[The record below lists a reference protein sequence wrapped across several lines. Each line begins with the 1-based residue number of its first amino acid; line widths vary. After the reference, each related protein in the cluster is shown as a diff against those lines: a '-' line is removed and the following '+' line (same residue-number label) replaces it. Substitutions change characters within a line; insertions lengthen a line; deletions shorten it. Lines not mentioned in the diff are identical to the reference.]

1 MKGSTKWY
9 LQRFTSLTL
18 VPISYWFVIFF
29 LNNLNLS
36 SENFVNSLDSNFV
49 KLLIIIFFCMK
60 GSTKWYLQRFTS
72 LTLVPISYWFVIFFL
87 NNLNLSSENFVNSL
101 DSNFVKL
108 LIIIFFCVAVFHTRL
123 NLLTIYEDYFNDNQV
138 RLYSRLTDS
147 VLLLILLF
155 ILPIIFI

>member
-1 MKGSTKWY
+1 M
-9 LQRFTSLTL
+9 R
-18 VPISYWFVIFF
+18 
-29 LNNLNLS
+29 
-36 SENFVNSLDSNFV
+36 
-49 KLLIIIFFCMK
+49 

>member
-29 LNNLNLS
+29 L
-36 SENFVNSLDSNFV
+36 
-49 KLLIIIFFCMK
+49 K
-60 GSTKWYLQRFTS
+60 
-72 LTLVPISYWFVIFFL
+72 
-87 NNLNLSSENFVNSL
+87 NLNLSSENFVNSL

>member
-1 MKGSTKWY
+1 M
-9 LQRFTSLTL
+9 R
-18 VPISYWFVIFF
+18 
-29 LNNLNLS
+29 
-36 SENFVNSLDSNFV
+36 
-49 KLLIIIFFCMK
+49 

-123 NLLTIYEDYFNDNQV
+123 NLVTIYEDYFNDNQV

>member
-36 SENFVNSLDSNFV
+36 S
-49 KLLIIIFFCMK
+49 K
-60 GSTKWYLQRFTS
+60 
-72 LTLVPISYWFVIFFL
+72 
-87 NNLNLSSENFVNSL
+87 NFVNSL

>member
-1 MKGSTKWY
+1 MKGSTKWH

-29 LNNLNLS
+29 LNSLNLS
-36 SENFVNSLDSNFV
+36 SENFVNSLDSN
-49 KLLIIIFFCMK
+49 L
-60 GSTKWYLQRFTS
+60 
-72 LTLVPISYWFVIFFL
+72 
-87 NNLNLSSENFVNSL
+87 
-101 DSNFVKL
+101 VKL
-108 LIIIFFCVAVFHTRL
+108 LIIIFFCVAIFHTRL
-123 NLLTIYEDYFNDNQV
+123 NLVTIYEDYFNDNQV

>member
-1 MKGSTKWY
+1 MKSSTKWY

-18 VPISYWFVIFF
+18 VPISYWFIIFF
-29 LNNLNLS
+29 LNNLDLS
-36 SENFVNSLDSNFV
+36 SENFINSLN
-49 KLLIIIFFCMK
+49 
-60 GSTKWYLQRFTS
+60 
-72 LTLVPISYWFVIFFL
+72 
-87 NNLNLSSENFVNSL
+87 
-101 DSNFVKL
+101 SNFVKL

>member
-29 LNNLNLS
+29 LNSLNLS
-36 SENFVNSLDSNFV
+36 SENFVNSLDSI
-49 KLLIIIFFCMK
+49 L
-60 GSTKWYLQRFTS
+60 
-72 LTLVPISYWFVIFFL
+72 
-87 NNLNLSSENFVNSL
+87 
-101 DSNFVKL
+101 VKL
-108 LIIIFFCVAVFHTRL
+108 LIIIFFCVAIFHTRL
-123 NLLTIYEDYFNDNQV
+123 NLVTIYEDYFNDNQV

>member
-1 MKGSTKWY
+1 
-9 LQRFTSLTL
+9 
-18 VPISYWFVIFF
+18 
-29 LNNLNLS
+29 
-36 SENFVNSLDSNFV
+36 
-49 KLLIIIFFCMK
+49 MK

-123 NLLTIYEDYFNDNQV
+123 NLLSIYEDYFNDNQV

>member
-1 MKGSTKWY
+1 MKGSTKWN
-9 LQRFTSLTL
+9 
-18 VPISYWFVIFF
+18 V
-29 LNNLNLS
+29 
-36 SENFVNSLDSNFV
+36 
-49 KLLIIIFFCMK
+49 
-60 GSTKWYLQRFTS
+60 QRFTS

>member
-9 LQRFTSLTL
+9 VQRFTSLA
-18 VPISYWFVIFF
+18 
-29 LNNLNLS
+29 
-36 SENFVNSLDSNFV
+36 
-49 KLLIIIFFCMK
+49 
-60 GSTKWYLQRFTS
+60 
-72 LTLVPISYWFVIFFL
+72 LVPISYWFVIFFL

>member
-1 MKGSTKWY
+1 
-9 LQRFTSLTL
+9 
-18 VPISYWFVIFF
+18 
-29 LNNLNLS
+29 
-36 SENFVNSLDSNFV
+36 
-49 KLLIIIFFCMK
+49 MK

-123 NLLTIYEDYFNDNQV
+123 NLLTIYEDYFKDNQV

>member
-1 MKGSTKWY
+1 MRGSTKWY

-36 SENFVNSLDSNFV
+36 SENFVNSLDCNLV
-49 KLLIIIFFCMK
+49 KLLII
-60 GSTKWYLQRFTS
+60 L
-72 LTLVPISYWFVIFFL
+72 
-87 NNLNLSSENFVNSL
+87 
-101 DSNFVKL
+101 
-108 LIIIFFCVAVFHTRL
+108 FFCVAVFHTRL
-123 NLLTIYEDYFNDNQV
+123 NLVTIYEDYFKDNQV

>member
-1 MKGSTKWY
+1 MRGSTKWY

-29 LNNLNLS
+29 LNSLNLS
-36 SENFVNSLDSNFV
+36 SENFVNSLDSNLV
-49 KLLIIIFFCMK
+49 KLLII
-60 GSTKWYLQRFTS
+60 L
-72 LTLVPISYWFVIFFL
+72 
-87 NNLNLSSENFVNSL
+87 
-101 DSNFVKL
+101 
-108 LIIIFFCVAVFHTRL
+108 FFCVAVFHTRL
-123 NLLTIYEDYFNDNQV
+123 NLVTIYEDYFKDNQV

>member
-36 SENFVNSLDSNFV
+36 SENF
-49 KLLIIIFFCMK
+49 I
-60 GSTKWYLQRFTS
+60 
-72 LTLVPISYWFVIFFL
+72 
-87 NNLNLSSENFVNSL
+87 NSL

-123 NLLTIYEDYFNDNQV
+123 NLVTIYEDYFKDNQV

>member
-1 MKGSTKWY
+1 
-9 LQRFTSLTL
+9 
-18 VPISYWFVIFF
+18 
-29 LNNLNLS
+29 
-36 SENFVNSLDSNFV
+36 
-49 KLLIIIFFCMK
+49 MK

-123 NLLTIYEDYFNDNQV
+123 NLLTIYEDYFNDKQV
-138 RLYSRLTDS
+138 RLYSRLTDT

>member
-9 LQRFTSLTL
+9 MQRFTSLTL

-36 SENFVNSLDSNFV
+36 SENFV
-49 KLLIIIFFCMK
+49 
-60 GSTKWYLQRFTS
+60 Y
-72 LTLVPISYWFVIFFL
+72 
-87 NNLNLSSENFVNSL
+87 SL

>member
-1 MKGSTKWY
+1 
-9 LQRFTSLTL
+9 
-18 VPISYWFVIFF
+18 
-29 LNNLNLS
+29 
-36 SENFVNSLDSNFV
+36 
-49 KLLIIIFFCMK
+49 MK

-123 NLLTIYEDYFNDNQV
+123 NLVTIYEDYFKDNQI

>member
-36 SENFVNSLDSNFV
+36 SV
-49 KLLIIIFFCMK
+49 
-60 GSTKWYLQRFTS
+60 
-72 LTLVPISYWFVIFFL
+72 
-87 NNLNLSSENFVNSL
+87 NFVNSL

>member
-36 SENFVNSLDSNFV
+36 SENF
-49 KLLIIIFFCMK
+49 I
-60 GSTKWYLQRFTS
+60 
-72 LTLVPISYWFVIFFL
+72 
-87 NNLNLSSENFVNSL
+87 NSL

>member
-1 MKGSTKWY
+1 M
-9 LQRFTSLTL
+9 R
-18 VPISYWFVIFF
+18 
-29 LNNLNLS
+29 
-36 SENFVNSLDSNFV
+36 
-49 KLLIIIFFCMK
+49 

-138 RLYSRLTDS
+138 RLYSKLTDS

>member
-36 SENFVNSLDSNFV
+36 SENF
-49 KLLIIIFFCMK
+49 I
-60 GSTKWYLQRFTS
+60 
-72 LTLVPISYWFVIFFL
+72 
-87 NNLNLSSENFVNSL
+87 NSL

-123 NLLTIYEDYFNDNQV
+123 NLLTIYEDYFKDNQV

>member
-36 SENFVNSLDSNFV
+36 SENFVNSLDSN
-49 KLLIIIFFCMK
+49 L
-60 GSTKWYLQRFTS
+60 
-72 LTLVPISYWFVIFFL
+72 
-87 NNLNLSSENFVNSL
+87 
-101 DSNFVKL
+101 VKL

-123 NLLTIYEDYFNDNQV
+123 NLVTIYEDYFNDNQV

>member
-1 MKGSTKWY
+1 MRGSTKWY

-29 LNNLNLS
+29 LNSLNLS
-36 SENFVNSLDSNFV
+36 SENFVNSLDSNLV
-49 KLLIIIFFCMK
+49 KLLII
-60 GSTKWYLQRFTS
+60 L
-72 LTLVPISYWFVIFFL
+72 
-87 NNLNLSSENFVNSL
+87 
-101 DSNFVKL
+101 
-108 LIIIFFCVAVFHTRL
+108 FFCVAVFHTRL
-123 NLLTIYEDYFNDNQV
+123 NLVTIYEDYFNDNQV

>member
-1 MKGSTKWY
+1 MRGSTKWY

-36 SENFVNSLDSNFV
+36 SENFVNSLDSN
-49 KLLIIIFFCMK
+49 LL
-60 GSTKWYLQRFTS
+60 
-72 LTLVPISYWFVIFFL
+72 
-87 NNLNLSSENFVNSL
+87 
-101 DSNFVKL
+101 KL

>member
-29 LNNLNLS
+29 LNS
-36 SENFVNSLDSNFV
+36 
-49 KLLIIIFFCMK
+49 
-60 GSTKWYLQRFTS
+60 
-72 LTLVPISYWFVIFFL
+72 
-87 NNLNLSSENFVNSL
+87 LNLSSENFVNSL

>member
-29 LNNLNLS
+29 LNNLS
-36 SENFVNSLDSNFV
+36 
-49 KLLIIIFFCMK
+49 
-60 GSTKWYLQRFTS
+60 
-72 LTLVPISYWFVIFFL
+72 
-87 NNLNLSSENFVNSL
+87 LSSENFVNSL

>member
-1 MKGSTKWY
+1 MKGSTKLY

-49 KLLIIIFFCMK
+49 KLLIIIFFC
-60 GSTKWYLQRFTS
+60 
-72 LTLVPISYWFVIFFL
+72 I
-87 NNLNLSSENFVNSL
+87 
-101 DSNFVKL
+101 
-108 LIIIFFCVAVFHTRL
+108 AVFHTRL

>member
-1 MKGSTKWY
+1 MRGSTKWY

-49 KLLIIIFFCMK
+49 KLLIIF
-60 GSTKWYLQRFTS
+60 
-72 LTLVPISYWFVIFFL
+72 
-87 NNLNLSSENFVNSL
+87 
-101 DSNFVKL
+101 
-108 LIIIFFCVAVFHTRL
+108 FFCVAIFHTRL
-123 NLLTIYEDYFNDNQV
+123 NLVTIYEDYFKDNQV

>member
-1 MKGSTKWY
+1 MRGSTKLY

-36 SENFVNSLDSNFV
+36 SENFVNSLDSN
-49 KLLIIIFFCMK
+49 L
-60 GSTKWYLQRFTS
+60 
-72 LTLVPISYWFVIFFL
+72 
-87 NNLNLSSENFVNSL
+87 
-101 DSNFVKL
+101 VKL

>member
-1 MKGSTKWY
+1 MKGSSKWY

-29 LNNLNLS
+29 LNNLS
-36 SENFVNSLDSNFV
+36 
-49 KLLIIIFFCMK
+49 
-60 GSTKWYLQRFTS
+60 
-72 LTLVPISYWFVIFFL
+72 
-87 NNLNLSSENFVNSL
+87 LSSENFVNSL

>member
-1 MKGSTKWY
+1 MRGSTKWY

-36 SENFVNSLDSNFV
+36 SENFVNSLDSN
-49 KLLIIIFFCMK
+49 L
-60 GSTKWYLQRFTS
+60 
-72 LTLVPISYWFVIFFL
+72 
-87 NNLNLSSENFVNSL
+87 
-101 DSNFVKL
+101 VKL
-108 LIIIFFCVAVFHTRL
+108 LIIIFFCVAIFHTRL
-123 NLLTIYEDYFNDNQV
+123 NLVTVYEDYFNDNQV